1 MWGLRSIRG
10 TSSVAIEAARFSLL
24 MFLDNLDLIGMPS
37 TNSSAWKALVA
48 HQAHFSKVHLRDL
61 FASDPQRFSR
71 FSFVLEGLLVDFS
84 KQRIDESTLRMLIDL
99 AETAKLA
106 EWRERLFS
114 GEKINFSEKRAVL
127 HPALRYLKLEAFPS
141 IEWDVMPEV
150 RAVRAQMRAF
160 SERVR
165 GGLWRGFSGEA
176 IRDVVN
182 IGIGGSDLGPKTV
195 VRALAAYQKA
205 GVRLHFVSNVDSA
218 HLAKLLDILDPRSTL
233 FVVASK
239 TFSTQETMLN
249 AFTARAWLCA
259 AAGEAAARALPL
271 HFVAVTSDLTRAA
284 AFGLPVDNVF
294 RMWDWVG
301 GRYSLWSAVGLPI
314 ALAIGMNG
322 FERLLSGAQAMDTH
336 FRDAPLERNLPVLM
350 ALIGIWNTNFL
361 GASTSAVLPYHESL
375 RFLPSFLQQLEME
388 SNGKTVGRDG
398 QSLSCQAN
406 PIVWGEIGSNGQHAF
421 FQLLHQG
428 GWLVPSDFIASAQS
442 DFPLPGHQAPLMAN
456 FLAQSAALAFG
467 KTEEEARAELEAVG
481 IPVDQIATLLPHKVF
496 AGNQPS
502 TTIVLPRLDP
512 FHLGM
517 LLALYEHKVFVQ
529 GVIWGI
535 NSFDQWGVE
544 LGKQLAGRLLP
555 ALQGGGDTVGLDQST
570 RELIAWCREHGDF

>member
-1 MWGLRSIRG
+1 
-10 TSSVAIEAARFSLL
+10 
-24 MFLDNLDLIGMPS
+24 MPN
-37 TNSSAWKALVA
+37 TNAPAWQALVA
-48 HQAHFSKVHLRDL
+48 HQARFSSAHLRDL
-61 FASDPQRFSR
+61 FASDPQRFER
-71 FSFVLEGLLVDFS
+71 FSLELEGLLVDFS
-84 KQRIDESTLRMLIDL
+84 KQRIDDTTLRLLVDL
-99 AETAKLA
+99 AETARLG
-106 EWRERLFS
+106 EWRARLFA
-114 GEKINFSEKRAVL
+114 GEKINFSEGRAVM
-127 HPALRYLKLEAFPS
+127 HPALRYLKLGAFPS
-141 IEWDVMPEV
+141 AAWDVMPEV

-182 IGIGGSDLGPKTV
+182 IGIGGSDLGPKMV
-195 VRALAAYQKA
+195 VRTLAAYQRS
-205 GVRLHFVSNVDSA
+205 GLRMHFVSNVDSA
-218 HLAKLLDILDPRSTL
+218 HLAKLLDSLDPRSTL

-249 AFTARAWLCA
+249 AHTARAWLCA
-259 AAGEAAARALPL
+259 AAGEGWARALPL
-271 HFVAVTSDLTRAA
+271 HFVAVTSDVGRAA
-284 AFGLPVDNVF
+284 TFGLPEANVF

-322 FERLLSGAQAMDTH
+322 FERLLAGAQAMDTH
-336 FRDAPLERNLPVLM
+336 FCEAPFDKNLPVLM
-350 ALIGIWNTNFL
+350 ALIGVWNTNFL
-361 GASTSAVLPYHESL
+361 GASTSAVLPYNESL

-398 QSLSCQAN
+398 QPLSCQAN

-467 KTEEEARAELEAVG
+467 KTEAEARAELEAAG
-481 IPVDQIATLLPHKVF
+481 IAADQIAALLPHKVF

-502 TTIVLPRLDP
+502 TTIFLPRLDP

-529 GVIWGI
+529 GVVWGI

-555 ALQGGGDTVGLDQST
+555 ALQGEGDTVGLDQST
-570 RELIAWCREHGDF
+570 RALIAWCRENGDF

>member
-1 MWGLRSIRG
+1 
-10 TSSVAIEAARFSLL
+10 
-24 MFLDNLDLIGMPS
+24 MPN
-37 TNSSAWKALVA
+37 TNAPAWKALVA
-48 HQAHFSKVHLRDL
+48 HQARFSSAHLRDL
-61 FASDPQRFSR
+61 FASDPQRFER
-71 FSFVLEGLLVDFS
+71 FSLELEGLLVDFS
-84 KQRIDESTLRMLIDL
+84 KQRIDDTTLRLLVDL
-99 AETAKLA
+99 AETARLSD
-106 EWRERLFS
+106 WRARLFA
-114 GEKINFSEKRAVL
+114 GDKINFSEKRAVM
-127 HPALRYLKLEAFPS
+127 HPALRYLKLGAFPS
-141 IEWDVMPEV
+141 ADWDVMPEV

-182 IGIGGSDLGPKTV
+182 IGIGGSDLGPKMV
-195 VRALAAYQKA
+195 VRTLSAYQRS
-205 GVRLHFVSNVDSA
+205 GLRMHFVSNVDSA
-218 HLAKLLDILDPRSTL
+218 HLAKLLDSLDPRSTL

-249 AFTARAWLCA
+249 AHTARAWLCA
-259 AAGEAAARALPL
+259 AAGEGWARALPL
-271 HFVAVTSDLTRAA
+271 HFVAVTSDVGRAA
-284 AFGLPVDNVF
+284 TFGLPEANVF

-322 FERLLSGAQAMDTH
+322 FERLLAGAQAMDTH
-336 FRDAPLERNLPVLM
+336 FCEAPFDKNLPVLM
-350 ALIGIWNTNFL
+350 ALIGVWNTNFL
-361 GASTSAVLPYHESL
+361 GASTSAVLPYNESL

-398 QSLSCQAN
+398 QPLSCQAN

-467 KTEEEARAELEAVG
+467 KTEAEARAELEAAG
-481 IPVDQIATLLPHKVF
+481 FAADQIAALLPHKVF

-502 TTIVLPRLDP
+502 TTIFLPRLDP

-529 GVIWGI
+529 GVVWGI

-555 ALQGGGDTVGLDQST
+555 ALQGEGDTVGLDQST
-570 RELIAWCREHGDF
+570 RQLIAWCRENGDF

>member
-1 MWGLRSIRG
+1 
-10 TSSVAIEAARFSLL
+10 
-24 MFLDNLDLIGMPS
+24 MPN
-37 TNSSAWKALVA
+37 TNAPAWKALAA
-48 HQAHFSKVHLRDL
+48 HRDLFADAHLRDL
-61 FASDPQRFSR
+61 FAADPDRFSR
-71 FSFVLEGLLVDFS
+71 FSVGLEGLLVDFS
-84 KQRIDESTLRMLIDL
+84 KQRIDVTTLKLLLDL
-99 AETAKLA
+99 AETARLA
-106 EWRERLFS
+106 DWRDRLFS

-127 HPALRYLKLEAFPS
+127 HPALRNLKLGHFPS
-141 IEWDVMPEV
+141 AMDDVMPEV
-150 RAVRAQMRAF
+150 RAVRGQMRQF

-182 IGIGGSDLGPKTV
+182 IGIGGSDLGPKMV
-195 VRALAAYQKA
+195 VRSLSAYQRA
-205 GVRLHFVSNVDSA
+205 GMRLHFVSNVDSA
-218 HLAKLLDILDPRSTL
+218 HMAKLFEMLDPRTTL

-249 AFTARAWLCA
+249 AHTAREWLCA
-259 AAGEAAARALPL
+259 AAGEDAARALPL
-271 HFVAVTSDLTRAA
+271 HFVAVTSDVARAA
-284 AFGLPVDNVF
+284 AFGLPEANVF
-294 RMWDWVG
+294 KIWDWVG

-322 FERLLSGAQAMDTH
+322 FERLLAGAQAIDTH
-336 FRDAPLERNLPVLM
+336 FREAPFEKNLPVLM

-398 QSLSCQAN
+398 QPLSCQAN

-467 KTEEEARAELEAVG
+467 KTEKEARAELEAASLSSE
-481 IPVDQIATLLPHKVF
+481 QMAALLPHKVF

-502 TTIVLPRLDP
+502 TTIILPRLDP
-512 FHLGM
+512 YHLGM

-555 ALQGGGDTVGLDQST
+555 ALKGETSTDGLDQST
-570 RELIAWCREHGDF
+570 KALIAWCREYGDF

>member
-1 MWGLRSIRG
+1 MSEVK
-10 TSSVAIEAARFSLL
+10 S
-24 MFLDNLDLIGMPS
+24 MPN
-37 TNSSAWKALVA
+37 TNAPAWKALLA
-48 HQAHFSKVHLRDL
+48 HRDQISGVHLRDL
-61 FASDPQRFSR
+61 FAVAPDRFKRFS
-71 FSFVLEGLLVDFS
+71 VELDGLLVDFS
-84 KQRIDESTLRMLIDL
+84 KQRIDEKALHLLIDL
-99 AETAKLA
+99 AKTANLA
-106 EWRERLFS
+106 EWRDRLFS

-127 HPALRYLKLEAFPS
+127 HPALRYLKLGAFPS
-141 IEWDVMPEV
+141 AELDVMPEV
-150 RAVRAQMRAF
+150 RAVRAQMRQF
-160 SERVR
+160 SEKVR

-195 VRALAAYQKA
+195 VRGLSAYQHP
-205 GVRLHFVSNVDSA
+205 GLRLHFVSNIDSA
-218 HLAKLLDILDPRSTL
+218 HLAKLLESLDPRSTL

-239 TFSTQETMLN
+239 TFTTQETMLN
-249 AFTARAWLCA
+249 AHTAREWLCA
-259 AAGEAAARALPL
+259 AAGEDWARALPL
-271 HFVAVTSDLTRAA
+271 HFVAVSSAVDKAA
-284 AFGLPVDNVF
+284 AFGLPASNVF

-322 FERLLSGAQAMDTH
+322 FERLLSGAQTIDNH
-336 FRDAPLERNLPVLM
+336 FREAPFERNLPVLM
-350 ALIGIWNTNFL
+350 ALIGVWNTNFL
-361 GASTSAVLPYHESL
+361 GASTSAVLPYNESL

-398 QSLSCQAN
+398 QPLSCQAN

-467 KTEEEARAELEAVG
+467 KTEAAARTELEAAG
-481 IPVDQIATLLPHKVF
+481 IPAEQIAALLPHKVF

-502 TTIVLPRLDP
+502 TTIILPRLDP

-529 GVIWGI
+529 GVVWGI

-555 ALQGGGDTVGLDQST
+555 ALQGEGDTVGLDQST

>member
-1 MWGLRSIRG
+1 
-10 TSSVAIEAARFSLL
+10 
-24 MFLDNLDLIGMPS
+24 MPN
-37 TNSSAWKALVA
+37 TNAPAWQALVA
-48 HQAHFSKVHLRDL
+48 HQARFSSAHLRDL
-61 FASDPQRFSR
+61 FASDPRRFERFSLE
-71 FSFVLEGLLVDFS
+71 LEGLLVDFS
-84 KQRIDESTLRMLIDL
+84 KQRIDDTTLRLLVDL
-99 AETAKLA
+99 AETARLG
-106 EWRERLFS
+106 EWRARLFA
-114 GEKINFSEKRAVL
+114 GDKINFSEQRAVM
-127 HPALRYLKLEAFPS
+127 HPALRYLKLGAFPS
-141 IEWDVMPEV
+141 AAWDVMPEV

-182 IGIGGSDLGPKTV
+182 IGIGGSDLGPKMV
-195 VRALAAYQKA
+195 VRTLSAYQRS
-205 GVRLHFVSNVDSA
+205 GLRMHFVSNVDSA
-218 HLAKLLDILDPRSTL
+218 HLAKLLDSLDPRSTL

-249 AFTARAWLCA
+249 AHTARAWLCA
-259 AAGEAAARALPL
+259 AAGEGWARALPL
-271 HFVAVTSDLTRAA
+271 HFVAVTSDVGRAA
-284 AFGLPVDNVF
+284 TFGLPEANVF

-322 FERLLSGAQAMDTH
+322 FERLLAGAQAMDTH
-336 FRDAPLERNLPVLM
+336 FCEAPFDKNLPVLM
-350 ALIGIWNTNFL
+350 ALIGVWNTNFL
-361 GASTSAVLPYHESL
+361 GASTSAVLPYNESL

-398 QSLSCQAN
+398 LPLSCQAN

-467 KTEEEARAELEAVG
+467 KTEAEARAELEAAG
-481 IPVDQIATLLPHKVF
+481 IAADQIAALLPHKVF

-502 TTIVLPRLDP
+502 TTIFLPRLDP

-529 GVIWGI
+529 GVVWGI

-555 ALQGGGDTVGLDQST
+555 ALQGEGDTGGLDQST
-570 RELIAWCREHGDF
+570 RALIAWCRENGDF